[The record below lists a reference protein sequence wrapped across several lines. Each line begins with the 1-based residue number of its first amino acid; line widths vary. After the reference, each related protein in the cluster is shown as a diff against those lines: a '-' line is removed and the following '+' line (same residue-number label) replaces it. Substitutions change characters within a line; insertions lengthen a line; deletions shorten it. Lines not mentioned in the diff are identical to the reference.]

1 MLKALGFISST
12 KKQNKNAS
20 NIALWL
26 YDVVTNERRGTM
38 DLAKNIASFFWGG
51 GRDEGPIIFNIK
63 IVRFSIRSYS
73 WEAPN
78 TTLQSPSV

>member
-12 KKQNKNAS
+12 RKQNKNPS

-51 GRDEGPIIFNIK
+51 GVMK
-63 IVRFSIRSYS
+63 
-73 WEAPN
+73 A
-78 TTLQSPSV
+78 L